1 MANYGQSSV
10 IVAYDNSGGTPVTMT
25 PYVQT
30 INGVDV
36 ESLMEQSDSFGD
48 SWQEF
53 LPVGVRKVS
62 GDIVLEGLY
71 DDTATTGPDAIF
83 NAPAATVATTQ
94 RTLTITF
101 GGSKTFA
108 VETYIKKYSRMLVRG
123 KLHRYSV
130 TLQPTSTVTEA

>member
-1 MANYGQSSV
+1 VANYGQSSV
-10 IVAYDNSGGTPVTMT
+10 IVAFDNSGGTPVTMT
-25 PYVQT
+25 TYVQT

-48 SWQEF
+48 SWLEF

-71 DDTATTGPDAIF
+71 DDTATTGPDAVF
-83 NAPAATVATTQ
+83 NAPAPTVATSS
-94 RTLTITF
+94 RTLTLTF

-130 TLQPTSTVTEA
+130 TLQPTAAVTEA

>member
-30 INGVDV
+30 INGVSV

-53 LPVGVRKVS
+53 LPVGVRKN
-62 GDIVLEGLY
+62 GDITLEGLY

-83 NAPAATVATTQ
+83 NAPAATVATSQ

-101 GGSKTFA
+101 GGSKTYS
-108 VETYIKKYSRMLVRG
+108 VETYIAKYDRFPVRG

-130 TLQPTSTVTEA
+130 LLKTTGAATEA

>member
-1 MANYGQSSV
+1 VANYGQSSV
-10 IVAYDNSGGTPVTMT
+10 VVAFDNSGGSPVTMT

-30 INGVDV
+30 INGISV
-36 ESLMEQSDSFGD
+36 EALLEQSDSFGD
-48 SWQEF
+48 SWVEM

-62 GDIVLEGLY
+62 GDITLDGFY

-83 NAPAATVATTQ
+83 NAPAPTPATAS

-108 VETYIKKYSRMLVRG
+108 VETFIKKYDRMLVRG

-130 TLQPTSTVTEA
+130 TLAPSAAVTEA

>member
-10 IVAYDNSGGTPVTMT
+10 VVAFDNSGGTPVTMT
-25 PYVQT
+25 AYVQT
-30 INGVDV
+30 INGVSV

-53 LPVGVRKVS
+53 LPVGVRKN
-62 GDIVLEGLY
+62 GDITLDGLY

-83 NAPAATVATTQ
+83 NAPAATVATTT

-101 GGSKTFA
+101 GGTKTYA
-108 VETYIKKYSRMLVRG
+108 VECYIKKYDRMVVRG

-130 TLQPTSTVTEA
+130 VLQPTGAATEA

>member
-10 IVAYDNSGGTPVTMT
+10 VVAFDNSGGTPVTMT

-30 INGVDV
+30 INGVSV

-53 LPVGVRKVS
+53 LPVAVRKN
-62 GDIVLEGLY
+62 GTITLDGLY

-83 NAPAATVATTQ
+83 NAPAPTVATTT
-94 RTLTITF
+94 RTLTLTF
-101 GGSKTFA
+101 GGSKTYA
-108 VETYIKKYSRMLVRG
+108 VETYIQKYDRMVVRG

-130 TLQPTSTVTEA
+130 VLQPTGAATEA